1 LHFSAKCLG
10 TGVPALDFAV
20 RGVDKCVES
29 QSLGKWEV
37 AGKTVVNGG
46 PWPVSLP
53 LMPLSATEIH

>member
-1 LHFSAKCLG
+1 LG